1 VITDFNSIEGDRFL
15 VSKPINFFFNAG
27 QVRTS
32 LTDGVLTSG
41 LISTKLTT
49 SNFLPNFAATID
61 TIASDLTKRTFV
73 VINDSIAGYSANNDA
88 VIEIT
93 GWKGTISVGSF
104 LV

>member
-1 VITDFNSIEGDRFL
+1 
-15 VSKPINFFFNAG
+15 
-27 QVRTS
+27 
-32 LTDGVLTSG
+32 
-41 LISTKLTT
+41 
-49 SNFLPNFAATID
+49 LPNFAATID